1 MGIGKVQAWLG
12 GVRDNLIVKL
22 LKELNWFALLCV
34 FMLTANAFAQ
44 PPAQDLQDSLPAD
57 SLHADSLSK
66 ISLDLEIDTGKV
78 EPANVPVNKETASKK
93 DYFPTGWAGEFA
105 YAGPTTLHIAPLGF
119 KDCVKERA
127 SLKKFGFIWGF
138 PFVSADLDFGDDF
151 TISDEGILSAVS
163 FFFLLSGNETLTNVV
178 GVIDYVLFGN
188 TYFLLTDNGR
198 FGLFEQHRVLDYAIY
213 ALGTGSSWE
222 FGFSEAVGIRFVYT
236 KTKRDDA
243 YYVDLGAHVRI
254 TNKHFRFGVFL
265 QWGFTGIHT

>member
-1 MGIGKVQAWLG
+1 MSRLASV
-12 GVRDNLIVKL
+12 L
-22 LKELNWFALLCV
+22 LFV
-34 FMLTANAFAQ
+34 FVSAVLSFAQ

-93 DYFPTGWAGEFA
+93 DYFPNGWSGGIA
-105 YAGPTTLHIAPLGF
+105 YAGPTALYASIGGF
-119 KDCVKERA
+119 KSCISNRDC
-127 SLKKFGFIWGF
+127 KKFGFIFGF
-138 PFVSADLDFGDDF
+138 DFVSIDIDFRDEIM
-151 TISDEGILSAVS
+151 ISDESILSAVS
-163 FFFLLSGNETLTNVV
+163 FFFLLGGNETITNVV

-198 FGLFEQHRVLDYAIY
+198 FGLFEQHRVLDYAIE

-222 FGFSEAVGIRFVYT
+222 FGFSEAVGIRFVYA
-236 KTKRDDA
+236 KTKRGDA

-254 TNKHFRFGVFL
+254 TNKHFRFGMFF
-265 QWGFTGIHT
+265 QWGGAGSP